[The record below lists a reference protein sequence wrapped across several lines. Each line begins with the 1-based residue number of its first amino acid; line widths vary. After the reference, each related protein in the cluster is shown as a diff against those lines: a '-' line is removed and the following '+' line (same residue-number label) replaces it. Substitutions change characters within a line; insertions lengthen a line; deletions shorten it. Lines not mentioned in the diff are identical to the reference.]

1 MPDSAMAN
9 ELHKVLDSV
18 SAVEPS
24 ELIHCSL
31 CQHPVSAAQFRIRI
45 NGDYQHRF
53 SNPSQQVFDVV
64 CLQMAPGVAIRGDA
78 TSEHTWFQGFTWQF
92 GHCEQ
97 CGEHLG
103 WYYQGSSTA
112 PSTTTPSFFALIS
125 ARLKEAR

>member
-1 MPDSAMAN
+1 MPDSAIAT
-9 ELHKVLDSV
+9 ELHKVLDTV
-18 SAVEPS
+18 ADIEPG

-64 CLQMAPGVAIRGDA
+64 CFQMAPGVAIRGEA
-78 TSEHTWFQGFTWQF
+78 TRQHTWFQGFSWQF

-103 WYYQGSSTA
+103 WYYQGSPTEPSTA
-112 PSTTTPSFFALIS
+112 TPSFFALIS
-125 ARLKEAR
+125 SKLRDAR